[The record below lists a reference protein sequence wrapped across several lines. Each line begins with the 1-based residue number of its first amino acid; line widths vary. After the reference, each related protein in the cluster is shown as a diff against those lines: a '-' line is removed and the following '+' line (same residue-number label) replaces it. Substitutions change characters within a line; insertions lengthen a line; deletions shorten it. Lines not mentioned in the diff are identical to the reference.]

1 MNHTKL
7 LVMVRQRKHQA
18 GFTLL
23 EMLIVIALI
32 AILATVALPTFFST
46 TRKARGKAEVAPMFA
61 DLRQRLESFHQEN
74 GVYPANIGEGTTHPA
89 TPTDIKQT
97 LYPLP
102 AAWLALKVRPSGP
115 DEVHC
120 GYTWV
125 TGVANDGANIGA
137 QGTTFGFTPPA
148 VNWYY
153 LLAHC
158 NLDGN
163 AGVDSYYFSSS
174 VDPKIDVRNE
184 GR

>member
-1 MNHTKL
+1 MAS
-7 LVMVRQRKHQA
+7 QRRPQA
-18 GFTLL
+18 GFTLIEL
-23 EMLIVIALI
+23 LVVIALI
-32 AILATVALPTFFST
+32 AILATVALPSFFST
-46 TRKARGKAEVAPMFA
+46 SRKARGKAEVAPLFS

-74 GVYPANIGEGTTHPA
+74 GLYPATIGEGTTHPA
-89 TPTDIKQT
+89 TPTDATQS

-102 AAWLALKVRPSGP
+102 ATWVALKIRPSGP

-125 TGVANDGANIGA
+125 TGIADDGTNIGA
-137 QGTTFGFTPPA
+137 EGTAFGFTAPA

-158 NLDGN
+158 DLDGN
-163 AGVDSYYFSSS
+163 VGVDSYYFTSS
-174 VDPKIDVRNE
+174 VDPQIRVRNE